1 MIITKVVAR
10 IVQDQLRK
18 QIKEEEQN
26 KEDQI
31 VNNLEPALKTLR
43 EELKTPA

>member
-31 VNNLEPALKTLR
+31 VNNLESALKTLR